1 MPRPTR
7 AESQARNRELLL
19 RTARTLFLRD
29 GYQATSIAKIADAA
43 GFSTGAVYSNFE
55 GKTELALLVLREIQ
69 HEQLGTLETVMA
81 GSKPVGQKLD
91 EVREW
96 AVAALA
102 SGWPRLELE
111 FALEARAD
119 RSLIAAESDRQRTVV
134 DRLAAA
140 ISAQLP
146 AKSLSSSLPIRTIAE
161 AAVNLAIGLAVRRVV
176 DPKVTPDSLVD
187 LLRGVLVVPTG

>member
-7 AESQARNRELLL
+7 AESQARHRELLL

-29 GYQATSIAKIADAA
+29 GFQATSIAKIADEA
-43 GFSTGAVYSNFE
+43 GFSTGAVYSNFD

-69 HEQLGTLETVMA
+69 HDQLGALERVMG
-81 GSKPVGQKLD
+81 GSEPVDQKLD
-91 EVREW
+91 DLRDW
-96 AVAALA
+96 ARGALD

-119 RSLIAAESDRQRTVV
+119 RSLIAAESDRQRAVV
-134 DRLAAA
+134 DRLAVA
-140 ISAQLP
+140 ITARLP
-146 AKSLSSSLPIRTIAE
+146 GGGLPGGLPIRTVAE

-176 DPKVTPDSLVD
+176 DPKVSPDSLVD
-187 LLRGVLVVPTG
+187 LLRGLLVATG

>member
-1 MPRPTR
+1 
-7 AESQARNRELLL
+7 
-19 RTARTLFLRD
+19 
-29 GYQATSIAKIADAA
+29 
-43 GFSTGAVYSNFE
+43 
-55 GKTELALLVLREIQ
+55 
-69 HEQLGTLETVMA
+69 
-81 GSKPVGQKLD
+81 
-91 EVREW
+91 
-96 AVAALA
+96 
-102 SGWPRLELE
+102 LE

-146 AKSLSSSLPIRTIAE
+146 KDTLPGSLPIRTLAE

-187 LLRGVLVVPTG
+187 LLRGTLSVTAG